1 MKYLLLILLFYFGY
15 NVAKSIVRKI
25 LFRDRAVQGNGLNK
39 KSNPKPWSGEDV
51 EEAEFEE
58 IDKNK

>member
-1 MKYLLLILLFYFGY
+1 M
-15 NVAKSIVRKI
+15 AKSIVRKI